1 MVMEFVVQ
9 PSWTWHSCHGQL
21 ASTEFW
27 TKTSSRCILFLPW
40 QSWWEFWVGKHAAA
54 GRVCPSARRT
64 PPSSQSCTIAVHVRK
79 REINLEEDINVM
91 QKNPQYFKQI
101 KRCDLHG
108 AWRKISF
115 WLMLKVPFM
124 CVFFLGLHLEN
135 FTSAVWI
142 WRSSKINW
150 LHLKLHIKPFFFYQR
165 TTKKPSI
172 TYSSHYFI
180 SHY

>member
-79 REINLEEDINVM
+79 REIILEEDINVM

-101 KRCDLHG
+101 KRCVLHG
-108 AWRKISF
+108 AWRKRQLLVNVKSS
-115 WLMLKVPFM
+115 LYVH
-124 CVFFLGLHLEN
+124 FLLRLHLEN
-135 FTSAVWI
+135 FTSALWI
-142 WRSSKINW
+142 WRSSKINL
-150 LHLKLHIKPFFFYQR
+150 LHLKLHIKPFFYQR